1 MVERLLLRVVEGG
14 QRLDR
19 YISQVHPEI
28 SRAYVQRLVAQGH
41 VRANGRSVRAGQR
54 LKAGDEVEIVLPPP
68 VSLDLVAEAI
78 PLNVLYE
85 DADLLVIDKP
95 AGLTVHPAPGHPRG
109 TLVNA
114 LLAHIP
120 ELERIKGSVRP
131 GIVHRLDKDTSGLMV
146 VAKNIRAQDRLA
158 VQFKARSVRKKYLVL
173 VQGHL
178 SPEQGAI
185 EAPIGRHPHHRQRMA
200 VVAEGREARTG
211 YRVIRDF
218 RGCSL
223 LEITPTSGRTHQI
236 RVHLSAIRHPVV
248 GDRLYG
254 GKSPLLQRQFVHASY
269 LAFAHPSSGEY
280 MEFQSELPTELEK
293 VLQQISIAE
302 Y

>member
-1 MVERLLLRVVEGG
+1 MVERLFLRVVEGG

-19 YISQVHPEI
+19 YISQAHPEL
-28 SRAYVQRLVAQGH
+28 SRAYVQRLVAQGY
-41 VRANGRSVRAGQR
+41 VRANGRPVRAGQR
-54 LKAGDEVEIVLPPP
+54 LKAGAEIEIILPPP
-68 VSLDLVAEAI
+68 VSLDLVAEDI
-78 PLNVLYE
+78 PLEVLYE

-95 AGLTVHPAPGHPRG
+95 AGMTVHPSPGHPRG

-120 ELERIKGSVRP
+120 ELEGMKDSQRP

-146 VAKNIRAQDRLA
+146 VAKNSQAQDRLA
-158 VQFKARSVRKKYLVL
+158 AQFKARSVKKKYLVL
-173 VQGHL
+173 INGHL
-178 SPEQGAI
+178 SPGQGAI
-185 EAPIGRHPHHRQRMA
+185 EAPIGRHPRHRQRMA

-211 YRVIRDF
+211 YRVLRDL

-223 LEITPTSGRTHQI
+223 LEVAPASGRTHQI
-236 RVHLSAIRHPVV
+236 RVHLSAIGHPVV

-269 LAFAHPSSGEY
+269 LAFAHPSSSEH
-280 MEFQSELPTELEK
+280 MEFQSELPAELEK

-302 Y
+302 S